1 MSATI
6 KKFVLPSIT
15 IPTLEGN
22 FDDLGCPILT
32 TTSTDTT
39 LTVTIDNTCGI
50 LFDFGNSVIRT
61 INSDSSLSNESV
73 LFNRINSPFTF
84 ICVFSSDF
92 FYLQYSDSFYSIG
105 RKYVFVYEKISSDK
119 YYGAY
124 GSFGGFYDYS
134 DFYPITDVPLTKV
147 GFSEL
152 YWHKQIL
159 NYIAPL
165 GYIDYCI
172 DLLFTSGDI
181 VSSVIDT
188 ITISCSTIEKNNV
201 ITFGSHNYY
210 SLGPNTL
217 IQLNDN

>member
-15 IPTLEGN
+15 VSILKEN
-22 FDDLGCPILT
+22 LDNLGCPILT
-32 TTSTDTT
+32 TTATNTT

-50 LFDFGNSVIRT
+50 LFDFGNSAIKT
-61 INSDSSLSNESV
+61 INSDGSLSTEAVNLV
-73 LFNRINSPFTF
+73 DFHGPFTF
-84 ICVFSSDF
+84 INVFSSDF
-92 FYLQYSDSFYSIG
+92 FYLQYSDSFRDVG
-105 RKYVFVYEKISSDK
+105 RKYVFVYEKVDSDK

-124 GSFGGFYDYS
+124 GSFGDFYDRHE
-134 DFYPITDVPLTKV
+134 FYPISDVPLTKV

-159 NYIAPL
+159 NYSAPL
-165 GYIDYCI
+165 GYIDYCV

-181 VSSVIDT
+181 VSSVVDT
-188 ITISCSTIEKNNV
+188 NTISCSTIEKNNV
-201 ITFGSHNYY
+201 ITFGSNNYY

-217 IQLNDN
+217 IQLNAN

>member
-15 IPTLEGN
+15 IPILKGN
-22 FDDLGCPILT
+22 LDDLGCPILT
-32 TTSTDTT
+32 TTATDTT
-39 LTVTIDNTCGI
+39 LTVTVDNTCGI
-50 LFDFGNSVIRT
+50 LFDFGNSAIKT
-61 INSDSSLSNESV
+61 INSDGSLSTEAVTLWGTS
-73 LFNRINSPFTF
+73 SPFTF
-84 ICVFSSDF
+84 ITVFSSEF
-92 FYLQYSDSFYSIG
+92 FYLQYSDAFYGVG

-124 GSFGGFYDYS
+124 GSFGGFYDYHE
-134 DFYPITDVPLTKV
+134 FYSISDVPLTKV

-159 NYIAPL
+159 NYAAPL

-188 ITISCSTIEKNNV
+188 NTISCSTIEKNNV
-201 ITFGSHNYY
+201 ITFGSSNYY

-217 IQLNDN
+217 IQLNNN

>member
-15 IPTLEGN
+15 IPVLKGN
-22 FDDLGCPILT
+22 FDDLGCSILT
-32 TTSTDTT
+32 TASTDTT
-39 LTVTIDNTCGI
+39 VTVTIDNTCGI

-61 INSDSSLSNESV
+61 INSDGSLSTEAV
-73 LFNRINSPFTF
+73 TFNRANASFTF
-84 ICVFSSDF
+84 INVFSSDF
-92 FYLQYSDSFYSIG
+92 YYLQYSDTFYGVG
-105 RKYVFVYEKISSDK
+105 RKYVFVYEKVDSNK

-124 GSFGGFYDYS
+124 GSFGGFYDYHE
-134 DFYPITDVPLTKV
+134 FYPISDIPLTKV

-152 YWHKQIL
+152 YWHKQVL
-159 NYIAPL
+159 NYSSAL

-172 DLLFTSGDI
+172 DILFTAGNI

-188 ITISCSTIEKNNV
+188 NTISCSTVEKNNV
-201 ITFGSHNYY
+201 ITFGSSNYY

-217 IQLNDN
+217 IQLNNN